1 MKNKFFAHLAFAIIG
16 ISLNAFAQDT
26 ALKDRRELAIKIMQ
40 ANQQAVDPKKLVA
53 AMVEPMKVAVISSLK
68 RVNPDLSEAYYNKV
82 SEVVAREAS
91 AYMDGAVLEIFPSM
105 IQSMADLYA
114 KNFTMQELNELLKI
128 YENPLMKK
136 GVTIAIDGLP
146 KLMTPYMQS
155 MQLRAQLLGPRISQA
170 LAREGLLPPPKP

>member
-1 MKNKFFAHLAFAIIG
+1 MRNSFFAYLAIAISS
-16 ISLNAFAQDT
+16 ISLNAFAQDV

-68 RVNPDLSEAYYNKV
+68 RTNPNLPETYYNKV

-91 AYMDGAVLEIFPSM
+91 TYMDGAMSEIFPSM

-114 KNFTMQELNELLKI
+114 ENFTMQELNELLKI

-146 KLMTPYMQS
+146 KLMAPYMQS
-155 MQLRAQLLGPRISQA
+155 MQLRAQSMAPRISQA